1 MVEQSVLNQILEEVF
16 CDKKTIAKHVIVR
29 SLICGAFLC
38 LILFTAG
45 KTARDYG
52 SVAYYIRTI
61 SICAVLALYSFGP
74 LRHLKDHL
82 VYYNNGIRYNK
93 RELVFTPATKITWI
107 NRQTYVFGTQLV
119 LGYTTENKG
128 VKGFL
133 DLFRAEFNVTYVKDA
148 KAKYIRAYMNAKE
161 AC

>member
-1 MVEQSVLNQILEEVF
+1 MEQTVLKQVLEEAF

-29 SLICGAFLC
+29 GLICCAFLC
-38 LILFTAG
+38 LISFTAE
-45 KTARDYG
+45 KTAKDYG

-61 SICAVLALYSFGP
+61 SICVVLAIYSFGP

-82 VYYNNGIRYNK
+82 VYYSNGIRYNK
-93 RELVFTPATKITWI
+93 RELVFTPATKITWV
-107 NRQTYVFGTQLV
+107 NHQTYVFGTQLV
-119 LGYTTENKG
+119 LRYTTDNKG
-128 VKGFL
+128 MKGFL

>member
-1 MVEQSVLNQILEEVF
+1 MEQTVLKQVLEEAF

-38 LILFTAG
+38 LILLST
-45 KTARDYG
+45 KTTTKDYG
-52 SVAYYIRTI
+52 SMAYYIRTI